1 MLSISR
7 TIRYKLIGWFGRVHS
22 LVLRISQGKFMNS
35 LAGLDML
42 LLTTKGRRTGRYR
55 NTTLLYIE
63 DDGFHYCVASFGGN
77 DRHPEWYLNLV
88 SEPTA
93 WLLIN
98 KRYIKVTAS
107 VLLGKR
113 RDDLWTKLI
122 GYGEGSIRRKNR
134 YANLP
139 CSWEYIIICLRDY
152 IPRV

>member
-22 LVLRISQGKFMNS
+22 LVLRISHGKFMNS

-55 NTTLLYIE
+55 HTTLLYIE
-63 DDGFHYCVASFGGN
+63 DGGFHYCVASFGGN

-98 KRYIKVTAS
+98 KKYIKVTAS
-107 VLLGKR
+107 VLLEKQ
-113 RDDLWTKLI
+113 RDDLWIKLI
-122 GYGEGSIRRKNR
+122 RYYPGFSRYQDRTRRT
-134 YANLP
+134 
-139 CSWEYIIICLRDY
+139 
-152 IPRV
+152 IPVVQFAFTSVPPE

>member
-1 MLSISR
+1 MPSIPR

-22 LVLRISQGKFMNS
+22 LMLRTSHGKFMNR
-35 LAGLDML
+35 LGGLDML
-42 LLTTKGRRTGRYR
+42 MLTTKGRRTGRYR

-63 DDGFHYCVASFGGN
+63 DGGFHYCVASFGGN

-122 GYGEGSIRRKNR
+122 GYYPGFSRYQDRTRRT
-134 YANLP
+134 
-139 CSWEYIIICLRDY
+139 
-152 IPRV
+152 IPVLQFARTGIAPE

>member
-1 MLSISR
+1 MLSIPR

-22 LVLRISQGKFMNS
+22 LALRISHGKFMNS
-35 LAGLDML
+35 LGGLDML

-55 NTTLLYIE
+55 TTTLLYIE

-98 KRYIKVTAS
+98 KKYTKVTAS
-107 VLLGKR
+107 VLSGKQ
-113 RDDLWTKLI
+113 RDDLWIKLI
-122 GYGEGSIRRKNR
+122 KYYPGFARYQDRTRR
-134 YANLP
+134 A
-139 CSWEYIIICLRDY
+139 
-152 IPRV
+152 IPVLQFACIDTAPE